1 MKNILVSLLFI
12 FLFIRAS
19 GQNKI
24 VSCVGNSITYGYGLT
39 SPSTQSYPA
48 QLKTL
53 LGSNWTVNNYG
64 VSARTMLKTGDLP
77 YWNEGAF
84 REAKRSNPNFVMI
97 ELGTNDSKPWN
108 WNNRGD
114 EFVADYKEMIQIFK
128 DLSSKPDVWIGLVP
142 PGNNVSWGILNNVL
156 NDSVNKRIKQVAY
169 ETGVGL
175 IDVYDALGGNNMP
188 WFNAQFFQND
198 SIHPTSDGAAIIAQ
212 KVNQMLNMPRPQLVF
227 ANNVITASIS
237 AYAYQW
243 YFNGTPVS
251 VAEGGNQSQF
261 TPSKSGTY
269 KVSLKL
275 NATNETRIVS
285 QELDINLMTINATL
299 TNLATG
305 LLIDG
310 LDRLTD
316 GSNAAQ
322 SSYNASDSQQWVIE
336 TVGSYVK
343 IKNKLS
349 GLYLDGMGNRTS
361 GSVVVQKNNNAS
373 NSQQWQEV
381 VSGNNIK
388 YANRTT
394 GLYLDGMGKTVDGS
408 ELYQVRK
415 SNSNNQLWAIAAVTS
430 ATVAKMAGSNKVQ
443 SEKDSAIQINFY
455 PNSFVDDFKIETG
468 KYGEHIRVAIYDT
481 LGRKV
486 ETAESTFSNQLSMG
500 AALKSGLYVV
510 QIEEVKTGLL
520 KTFKIVKKE

>member
-1 MKNILVSLLFI
+1 MKKLVSLLFI
-12 FLFIRAS
+12 ILFTSAWA
-19 GQNKI
+19 QNKI
-24 VSCVGNSITYGYGLT
+24 VSCVGNSITYGYGLA

-48 QLKTL
+48 QLKVS

-108 WNNRGD
+108 WNNNGD
-114 EFVADYKEMIQIFK
+114 EFVSNYKEMIQVFK
-128 DLSSKPDVWIGLVP
+128 NLSSKPDVWIGLVP
-142 PGNNVSWGILNNVL
+142 PGNNVSWGILNVVL

-175 IDVYDALGGNNMP
+175 IDVYDALGGNNTP
-188 WFNAQFFQND
+188 WFNAQFYQND

-212 KVNQMLNMPRPQLVF
+212 KVNQMLTMPKPQLGF
-227 ANNVITASIS
+227 ANDILTASIS

-251 VAEGGNQSQF
+251 AAEGGNQSQL

-275 NATNETRIVS
+275 NATNEMRIVS
-285 QELDINLMTINATL
+285 QELNVNLVSTVNVTL
-299 TNLATG
+299 KNLATG

-310 LDRLTD
+310 INRLTD
-316 GSNAAQ
+316 GSNAGQ
-322 SSYNASDSQQWVIE
+322 SSSNTNDSQQWVIE

-343 IKNKLS
+343 IKNKVS
-349 GLYLDGMGNRTS
+349 GLYLDGLGSRTS
-361 GSVVVQKNNNAS
+361 GSVVVQKNNSTS
-373 NSQQWQEV
+373 NNQQWQEV
-381 VSGNNIK
+381 VSGSNIK
-388 YANRTT
+388 YANRTS
-394 GLYLDGMGKTVDGS
+394 GLYLDGMGKTVNGS
-408 ELYQVRK
+408 DLYQVKK
-415 SNSNNQLWAIAAVTS
+415 SSTNNQLWTITAVNS
-430 ATVAKMAGSNKVQ
+430 PTVAKMAISNKVQ
-443 SEKDSAIQINFY
+443 SEKDSDIQINFH

-468 KYGEHIRVAIYDT
+468 KSGEPIRVTIFDT

-486 ETAESTFSNQLSMG
+486 ETAESTSSNLLSMG

-510 QIEEVKTGLL
+510 QVEEVKTGLL
-520 KTFKIVKKE
+520 KTFKIVKK